1 MSISWVLAWRNLW
14 RHRRR
19 TWLTV
24 GAMILCNILL
34 VGLISLQFGVYAMM
48 IDNMLGSVTGHLQI
62 QHPEYLEDER
72 MRQTVPRAT
81 EWPDKIAQIP
91 GVRGV
96 TVRATGFALAA
107 GTERSFG
114 IRVVGVQPAGEPTVS
129 SLPGLVK
136 QGRYLKDGSAAEA
149 VIGARLAENLKV
161 TVDDE
166 LVLLGSGRDG
176 SVAASIA
183 TIVGI
188 IESGFPEV
196 DQTLAQV
203 PLAFFDDTFSMRG
216 EAHSVVI
223 RLDALND
230 LDSVAANIQILL
242 PSGDSLALRTWEELQ
257 PGLKQAIKSDLVSAW
272 FMYAVLIVLVALS
285 VLNTQLMSVLERTH
299 EFGVMLALGLS
310 PGRLARLV
318 GMETCLLGALGLVI
332 GLSLGLALTWYLS
345 VHGFTYP
352 GMEELAARF
361 NLSGRMY
368 PQVSVLTTLWGPLTV
383 FVGVLLAAVYPAL
396 LLFRLRPVEA
406 MQAV

>member
-24 GAMILCNILL
+24 GAMVLCNTLL
-34 VGLISLQFGVYAMM
+34 VGLISLQFGVYSMM
-48 IDNMLGSVTGHLQI
+48 IDNMLGSVTGHMQI

-72 MRQTVPRAT
+72 MRQTVPHAT
-81 EWPDKIAQIP
+81 DWIDKIAALP

-96 TVRATGFALAA
+96 SVRAMGFALAA

-114 IRVVGVQPAGEPTVS
+114 IRVVGVQPSRESVVS

-136 QGRYLKDGSAAEA
+136 QGRYLKNGSAAEA

-161 TVDDE
+161 TLGDE

-176 SVAASIA
+176 SVAAAIP

-203 PLAFFDDTFSMRG
+203 PLAFFDDTFSMRS

-230 LDSVAANIQILL
+230 LDRVAASIQTLL
-242 PSGDSLALRTWEELQ
+242 PHDESLALRPWEELQ

-285 VLNTQLMSVLERTH
+285 VLNTQLMSVLERTR

-318 GMETCLLGALGLVI
+318 GMETCLLGALGLV
-332 GLSLGLALTWYLS
+332 LGLTLGLILTYYLS

-352 GMEELAARF
+352 GMDELAARF

-368 PQVSVLTTLWGPLTV
+368 PQISLLSAFWGPLTV
-383 FVGVLLAAVYPAL
+383 FAGVLLAAVYPAMQ
-396 LLFRLRPVEA
+396 LFHMRPVEA